1 MYNIMRA
8 LILGVFLFAICF
20 SQSKDDSFINHKK
33 CTPIGIRTPNLL
45 VRSQTL
51 YPVELWV
58 HFNVFVARRG
68 IEPLLPA

>member
-1 MYNIMRA
+1 EDSGNKILFCSQVTNNNPINNLRIIGKNTANITDE
-8 LILGVFLFAICF
+8 LEI
-20 SQSKDDSFINHKK
+20 

-58 HFNVFVARRG
+58 QK
-68 IEPLLPA
+68 